1 MRCVSVEGD
10 TSEGRLSRREKGEE
24 EQECGSRMHEKMVV
38 RLPER
43 PAPRGRSGFGEG
55 HRVR

>member
-1 MRCVSVEGD
+1 MRCVVVEED
-10 TSEGRLSRREKGEE
+10 MSEGRLSGCEKSEA
-24 EQECGSRMHEKMVV
+24 EQECGSRRHEKMVV

-43 PAPRGRSGFGEG
+43 PAPRGRSGLGEG